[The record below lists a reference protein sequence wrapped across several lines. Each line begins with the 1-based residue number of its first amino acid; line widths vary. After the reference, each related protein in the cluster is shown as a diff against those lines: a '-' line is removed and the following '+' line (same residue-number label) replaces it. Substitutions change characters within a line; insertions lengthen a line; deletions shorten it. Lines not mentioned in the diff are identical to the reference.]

1 MPLSRT
7 FPGVAHFA
15 VCKHSRSTVTKQ
27 GSLSCEEPHPGC
39 PSRGIGGLFWA
50 LFTGVSPSQPSRGFS
65 GVWQRLITN
74 TKASFS
80 SEASRPEYAQQ
91 PAEGGL
97 RGISKLPPKARPS
110 FAAQCP
116 CTQSSYVP
124 FPREPPEGDP
134 HHHHHRRGEQ
144 DPVSTPE
151 KRYCPGQGAAGCT
164 LPPYPGLDDRVL
176 LPLASPESRTLVS
189 EIFRVR
195 VGW

>member
-134 HHHHHRRGEQ
+134 TTTTTTTGE
-144 DPVSTPE
+144 
-151 KRYCPGQGAAGCT
+151 A
-164 LPPYPGLDDRVL
+164 
-176 LPLASPESRTLVS
+176 SRTRFPHPRKGIVLVRGLPAAPS
-189 EIFRVR
+189 RLTQD
-195 VGW
+195 